1 MLTKRQLGM
10 LILAAATITI
20 SWFAGRAARGAE
32 PFVLTSPVFKDGA
45 AIVGTKYGG
54 DLKSNPNCVGE
65 NISPAFAWS
74 NPPDGTKS
82 FAMLMY
88 DPEGR
93 GGAGITQWVAYGIP
107 ASLTGLAEG
116 EGSQPSEKIISG
128 KSAVE
133 TPGYL
138 GPCAPRG
145 APHHY
150 VFTLI
155 ANDLEPG
162 ALRPG
167 LTRDELTAAL
177 SGHVKGVAG
186 LVGLYARP

>member
-1 MLTKRQLGM
+1 MLMLATRNLGSLFFTGGVMLTLCCAGAN
-10 LILAAATITI
+10 AAD
-20 SWFAGRAARGAE
+20 
-32 PFVLTSPVFKDGA
+32 FVLTSPVFKDGA
-45 AIVGTKYGG
+45 PIVGTKYGG
-54 DLKSNPNCVGE
+54 NLKSNPNCIGE
-65 NISPAFAWS
+65 NVSPAFSWS
-74 NPPDGTKS
+74 NPPEGTKS

-116 EGSQPSEKIISG
+116 EGSQPADKFIIG
-128 KSAVE
+128 KNSIEPA
-133 TPGYL
+133 GYI

-162 ALRPG
+162 ALKSD
-167 LTRDELTAAL
+167 LTRDELAAAL
-177 SGHVKGVAG
+177 SGHVKGVTG

>member
-1 MLTKRQLGM
+1 MLV
-10 LILAAATITI
+10 LAAAAILV

-32 PFVLTSPVFKDGA
+32 PFVLTSPAFKDGA
-45 AIVGTKYGG
+45 PIPGPKYAGN
-54 DLKSNPNCVGE
+54 LKSNPNCVGE
-65 NISPAFAWS
+65 NVSPPFSWS
-74 NPPDGTKS
+74 TPPDGTKS
-82 FAMLMY
+82 FALVMY

-93 GGAGITQWVAYGIP
+93 GGSGVFQWVIYGIP
-107 ASLTGLAEG
+107 ASKAGLAEG
-116 EGSQPSEKIISG
+116 EGSQPSDKFVTG

-150 VFTLI
+150 VFALI

-162 ALRPG
+162 ALKPG

-177 SGHVKGVAG
+177 TGHVKGVAG